1 MSLLH
6 LIWLTTAWAAV
17 AASLADPPTVSDD
30 EQTLKAA
37 GFGGDTATLLEFFRL
52 RTLGDTSRAQIAALV
67 RRLGD
72 RSFAARERASAELA
86 RFGPAA
92 VESLRPAL
100 KDPDLEVARRAEQC
114 LQRIAENG
122 SEVAVAIAA
131 ARVLARRHPAGAC
144 EVLLGYLPHAD
155 DVLVAEEVRTALGTL
170 ALRDGQPEPILAAAL
185 SDRAPVRRAAAAE
198 AFTRAG
204 AAGLRTAVAK
214 LLHDPEPAVRLRVAL
229 ALAASGAKEAIPVL
243 IALLAELPVDQ
254 AFLAED
260 ALLRVADTE
269 APPAALST
277 ATGAREQ
284 CRDAWAAWWRTHAA
298 TADLGKLRQGPLG
311 RFLISQWDHGQ
322 VGRVLEL
329 DGTGRVLWQTEPL
342 PWPLDV
348 QLLPGNRLLL
358 AEFYDNRVAERN
370 LKGELLWHYQLTENP
385 IAAQRLP
392 AGHTFIAT
400 RSRLLE
406 VDRSGKEL
414 YTHRLAH
421 ALLAARKCRD
431 GSFACITAE
440 GTYLLFDA
448 AGKEVGQF
456 PAGAQNYCGIDVLP
470 SGRVL
475 VPQEGKDQVV
485 EFSAEG
491 KPVWVAA
498 ITRPISA
505 TRLPSGN
512 VLVACRD
519 GQRVVELD
527 VAGRTVREFKAGGYP
542 WRARFR

>member
-1 MSLLH
+1 MSWLH
-6 LIWLTTAWAAV
+6 LVWLTAAWAAF
-17 AASLADPPTVSDD
+17 AASLPDPPAVPDD

-37 GFGGDTATLLEFFRL
+37 GFSPGDQALLEFFRL
-52 RTLGDTSRAQIAALV
+52 RTLGDTGRARITALV
-67 RRLGD
+67 RGLGD
-72 RSFAARERASAELA
+72 RSFAVRERASVDLA

-92 VESLRPAL
+92 VEYLRPAL
-100 KDPDLEVARRAEQC
+100 HDPDLEVARRAEQC

-131 ARVLARRHPAGAC
+131 VRVLARRKPAGAC

-155 DVLVAEEVRTALGTL
+155 DVLAADEVRTALAAL
-170 ALRDGQPEPILAAAL
+170 ALRDGQPEPALAAAL

-204 AAGLRTAVAK
+204 AAGLRPAVAK
-214 LLHDPEPAVRLRVAL
+214 LLRDPEPAVRLRVAL
-229 ALAASGAKEAIPVL
+229 ALAASGEKDAVPVL
-243 IALLAELPVDQ
+243 IELLAELPLEQ

-260 ALLRVADTE
+260 ALLRVADAN
-269 APPAALST
+269 APSAALGG
-277 ATGAREQ
+277 ATGAQQQ

-298 TADLGKLRQGPLG
+298 AADLGKLRQGQLG
-311 RFLISQWDHGQ
+311 RFLVTQWDNGQ

-329 DGTGRVLWQTEPL
+329 DGTGRVLWQTDPV

-348 QLLPGNRLLL
+348 QMLPGNRLLL

-370 LKGELLWHYQLTENP
+370 LKGELLWHQQLAENP

-392 AGHTFIAT
+392 GGHTFIAT

-406 VDRSGKEL
+406 VDRAGKEL
-414 YTHRLAH
+414 YSHRLAH
-421 ALLAARKCRD
+421 ALLAAQKCRD

-440 GTYLLFDA
+440 GTYVRLDT

-456 PAGAQNYCGIDVLP
+456 PAGAQNYCGFEVLP

-491 KPVWVAA
+491 KPVWVASV
-498 ITRPISA
+498 TRPISA
-505 TRLPSGN
+505 ARLPSGN

-519 GQRVVELD
+519 GQRIVELD
-527 VAGRTVREFKAGGYP
+527 VAGRIVREFKAGGYP